1 MFAACSVYFLSL
13 SFSLSMYVCLSVCL
27 SLAAGYCSI
36 DDRHLRLCEIR
47 LCTLGLAIAILDFQG
62 RSSSETGGYVPCLL
76 SLSLPLPMSMP
87 VPLHSSRPLTSDL
100 CLTSDS
106 LWAPFP
112 WVHCSL
118 PCAPVS
124 CHLRSAFCTAS
135 PCPALP
141 CPGPCSASASATIR
155 PPYCL

>member
-1 MFAACSVYFLSL
+1 MFAACSVYFLSH
-13 SFSLSMYVCLSVCL
+13 SFSLSIYVCLSVCL

-36 DDRHLRLCEIR
+36 DDRHLRLCEKIR
-47 LCTLGLAIAILDFQG
+47 LCTLGLYPA
-62 RSSSETGGYVPCLL
+62 SCL

-100 CLTSDS
+100 CLISDS

-112 WVHCSL
+112 WLHCSL

-124 CHLRSAFCTAS
+124 CHLRSAFCNAS

-141 CPGPCSASASATIR
+141 CPALLCLGLGLGHGPLPSA
-155 PPYCL
+155 L